1 MCTCTNG
8 TQSPRTTC
16 SQTLVLTFAFASPFD
31 LEEMGAVAS
40 CALVALIYAGDV
52 LASEDWASYNVE
64 APMGFEVADQEV
76 ASFPKMKLLLLP
88 SRQTV
93 EHIAKRPEKYA
104 GHSYVACLLLLS
116 FLYM

>member
-1 MCTCTNG
+1 M
-8 TQSPRTTC
+8 
-16 SQTLVLTFAFASPFD
+16 LTFAFASPFD
-31 LEEMGAVAS
+31 LEEMGGGMAS

-52 LASEDWASYNVE
+52 LASEDWTSYEVE
-64 APMGFEVADQEV
+64 VQMGFEVTDHV

-116 FLYM
+116 FLYR

>member
-1 MCTCTNG
+1 MCTCSNG
-8 TQSPRTTC
+8 IQSPRTTC
-16 SQTLVLTFAFASPFD
+16 SQTLELTFAFASPFD

-64 APMGFEVADQEV
+64 VPMAFEVTDHV

-116 FLYM
+116 FLCM

>member
-1 MCTCTNG
+1 M
-8 TQSPRTTC
+8 
-16 SQTLVLTFAFASPFD
+16 LTFAFLASPFD
-31 LEEMGAVAS
+31 LEEMGAMAS
-40 CALVALIYAGDV
+40 CALVALIYSGDV

-64 APMGFEVADQEV
+64 VPMAFEVTDHV

-116 FLYM
+116 FLYR